1 MITEHFVQHA
11 ASTPMLSQASVINTT
26 KCQGEDARLHSYIC
40 DEQPFWCWGKRRCAE
55 NTRKHADKLLPY
67 NFIRTAAEKLI
78 TPSYSIKA
86 PLNVN

>member
-40 DEQPFWCWGKRRCAE
+40 DEQPFWC
-55 NTRKHADKLLPY
+55 
-67 NFIRTAAEKLI
+67 
-78 TPSYSIKA
+78 
-86 PLNVN
+86 